1 MLTRRAALGAAI
13 AAVLLTGAPSDA
25 TATQTVLIGGGAE
38 GDVLTQAAHRMCRL
52 VNEALEDKYGCIARS
67 APGSAFNIRAV
78 EIGLMEFGLAQS
90 GRVREAVAGSG
101 AWEGSPAASLR
112 SVFGLRPEQAE
123 AVSGADV
130 AEDLVYD
137 VTRAVFQGLDA
148 LREAHPALG
157 GLDAAAMLQGLSAPL
172 HPGAARYYRERG
184 WLEAQ

>member
-1 MLTRRAALGAAI
+1 MLTRRAVLGAAT
-13 AAVLLTGAPSDA
+13 AAVMLAGAASYA
-25 TATQTVLIGGGAE
+25 KATQTVLIGGGAE
-38 GDVLTQAAHRMCRL
+38 GDVRTQAAQQICRL
-52 VNEALEDKYGCIARS
+52 ANEELEDKYDCLARS

-90 GRVREAVAGSG
+90 HRAREAVAGSG

-123 AVSGADV
+123 VVSSAGV
-130 AEDLVYD
+130 AETLVYD
-137 VTRAVFQGLDA
+137 LTRAVFQGLDA